1 MFSTSSTNKRLK
13 EDMEIRI
20 KVQVLGTGCSK
31 CKTLEERVRQLI
43 AQHQLNIDVEK
54 VSDLQEIM
62 KHGIMTT
69 PGLVING
76 VVKSVGTVPKD
87 SQLLQWLKE

>member
-1 MFSTSSTNKRLK
+1 
-13 EDMEIRI
+13 METT
-20 KVQVLGTGCSK
+20 KVQVLGVGCTK
-31 CKTLEERVRQLI
+31 CKTLEQKVHQV
-43 AQHQLNIDVEK
+43 AATNQLNITIEK

-62 KHGIMTT
+62 KYGIMST

-87 SQLLQWLKE
+87 SQILQWLKE

>member
-1 MFSTSSTNKRLK
+1 MATATNVL
-13 EDMEIRI
+13 
-20 KVQVLGTGCSK
+20 VLGAGCSK
-31 CKTLEERVRQLI
+31 CKTLEEKVRQLI
-43 AQHQLNIDVEK
+43 VMHQLNVNVEK
-54 VSDLQEIM
+54 IFDLQEIM
-62 KHGIMTT
+62 KYGIMTT